1 MIKGPKKLGPFLGMN
16 NRLAAHALNMP
27 DGSGTYLADAVGVD
41 IDDTGRL
48 SRADG
53 VTLVGSM
60 TAGRS
65 LFSDGARTL
74 YADGTALKRITAFSP
89 FAASAV
95 DTVAANPISYVNIN
109 GEIYYTDGA
118 KIARLDATNAAKPV
132 GIPIPGDIALV
143 ATIGA
148 LQAAKYQVVIT
159 YFVGDEEGGASAAKS
174 IDLTS
179 GGVTVT
185 LPATPTG
192 VTHIGIY
199 LSGLNGEVPF
209 LHSVIVPAA
218 SITLSSEATKR
229 ACHTLHKGPM
239 PAGDLIAHHDGR
251 LLVADGSTLHYSDP
265 YNFGMT
271 TPSRNYLQFPAD
283 ISVLVPCDAGIY
295 VVADKTYWL
304 TGIGTDGMAMP
315 ELLPY
320 GAVARSSGRF
330 PHDSRV
336 FWLSEKGLVIGDG
349 ASQVKNVQEKDLDL
363 ALTGTGASLYV
374 DRHNRVVATNG

>member
-1 MIKGPKKLGPFLGMN
+1 MIKGPKKFGPFLGMN

-27 DGSGTYLADAVGVD
+27 NGSGTYLADAVGVD

-53 VTLVGSM
+53 ATLV
-60 TAGRS
+60 TALTSGRS
-65 LFSDGARTL
+65 LFSDGVRTL
-74 YADGTALKRITAFSP
+74 YADGTTLNRITAFSP

-95 DTVAANPISYVNIN
+95 DTVATNPISYVNIN
-109 GEIYYTDGA
+109 GEIYYSDGV
-118 KIARLDATNAAKPV
+118 KIARLDATNAAKSV

-148 LQAAKYQVVIT
+148 LQAAKYQVAIT
-159 YFVGDEEGGASAAKS
+159 YFIGDEEGGASAAKS
-174 IDLTS
+174 IDLTT

-185 LPATPTG
+185 LPAAPAG

-199 LSGLNGEVPF
+199 LSGPNGETPF
-209 LHSVIVPAA
+209 LHSIIVPAA
-218 SITLSSEATKR
+218 SITLGSEATKR

-239 PAGDLIAHHDGR
+239 QAGGLIAHHDGR

-271 TPSRNYLQFPAD
+271 TPSRNYVQFPAD
-283 ISVLVPCDAGIY
+283 ISVLAPCDAGIY

-304 TGIGTDGMAMP
+304 TGIGTDGMTM
-315 ELLPY
+315 LDVLPY
-320 GAVARSSGRF
+320 GAVARSGGSF
-330 PHDSRV
+330 PQDSRV
-336 FWLSEKGLVIGDG
+336 FWLSTKGLVIGDG
-349 ASQVKNVQEKDLDL
+349 AGQVKNVQEKDLDL
-363 ALTGTGASLYV
+363 ALTGTGAALYV
-374 DRHNRVVATNG
+374 QKYHRVVASNG